1 MNLKTIAIA
10 ALAVLAFDGA
20 AAAGEL
26 APMHS
31 RSIDLGTMRGIAY
44 YTVSPDGYHVVATLA
59 HSDSGA
65 PVRFEA
71 TLVSG
76 QTITLS
82 TPRATGMEPIK
93 VEISRMADQV
103 QVLEAVATN

>member
-44 YTVSPDGYHVVATLA
+44 YTVSPDGSIPVARGVDSVIVCPETRVASNRTGAPLSLWASVAT
-59 HSDSGA
+59 
-65 PVRFEA
+65 
-71 TLVSG
+71 T
-76 QTITLS
+76 
-82 TPRATGMEPIK
+82 
-93 VEISRMADQV
+93 
-103 QVLEAVATN
+103 